1 MRRIA
6 IVIVSAA
13 LLGLLGLFLLDSRR
27 VIAPIE
33 PPTSARFPHDLIA
46 KGEVLVADGRCASF
60 HTRPGDSPVS
70 MIF

>member
-33 PPTSARFPHDLIA
+33 PPTSARFPNDLIA
-46 KGEVLVADGRCASF
+46 KGEVLVADGRVRRF
-60 HTRPGDSPVS
+60 IPGPE
-70 MIF
+70 ILRFP